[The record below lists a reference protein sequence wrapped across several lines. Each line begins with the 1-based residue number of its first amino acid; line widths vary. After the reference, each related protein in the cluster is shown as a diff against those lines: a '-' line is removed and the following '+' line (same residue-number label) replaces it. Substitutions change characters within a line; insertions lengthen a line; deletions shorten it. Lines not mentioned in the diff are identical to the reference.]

1 MFGIS
6 KHEILK
12 RIRDKLVTDLVS
24 KGEVHIDGVGTL
36 KIGGSSIYSQ
46 SDDIIFEADSMFKKE
61 VFSKRS
67 SQK

>member
-12 RIRDKLVTDLVS
+12 RIRDKLVTDLVE

-46 SDDIIFEADSMFKKE
+46 TDSIIFEPDSTFQKE
-61 VFSKRS
+61 VFTKRNR
-67 SQK
+67 